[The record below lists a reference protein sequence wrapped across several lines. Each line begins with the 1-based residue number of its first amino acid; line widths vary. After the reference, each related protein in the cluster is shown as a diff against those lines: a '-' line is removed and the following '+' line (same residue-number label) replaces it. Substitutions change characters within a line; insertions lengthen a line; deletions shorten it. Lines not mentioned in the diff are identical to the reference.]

1 MEPNNNTEPKRFYKP
16 IRILSFAVL
25 ALMLA
30 SSVYAFIMTGLLW
43 TGINV

>member
-1 MEPNNNTEPKRFYKP
+1 MDPKNLYKP
-16 IRILSFAVL
+16 VRLLSYVIL

-30 SSVYAFIMTGLLW
+30 SAGYAFIMTGLLW